1 MSRVTRT
8 GHRDGKV
15 VVGTPRHPNLFLSLR
30 LRPDEVAAI
39 ERTLERLVA
48 ILAKDA
54 GPGILVTRTD
64 AARALYCGNVAVIR
78 AFLAE
83 LEAEEEEAR
92 SRDVPG

>member
-1 MSRVTRT
+1 VSRNN
-8 GHRDGKV
+8 GHKDGKV
-15 VVGTPRHPNLFLSLR
+15 VVVTPQHPNLFLSLR

-39 ERTLERLVA
+39 ERTLDRLVA
-48 ILAKDA
+48 ILTKQA
-54 GPGILVTRTD
+54 GPGIRVTRTD

-92 SRDVPG
+92 HREVPE